1 MTELEFSDWLSSIA
15 NDLRQGKG
23 TIALV
28 HLNDTQCQIA
38 ACGSDVTEAMATLM
52 ATAAAMQQTNTD
64 RVLN

>member
-1 MTELEFSDWLSSIA
+1 MTESEFSDWLSNIA
-15 NDLRQGKG
+15 KDLKHGRG

-38 ACGSDVTEAMATLM
+38 ACGDSVAEAMATLM